1 MHFGWSTCALPSMD
15 QLSFSRLLW
24 IFLSTLIHD
33 QHTYLLRFYCVM
45 YLALFPLKCLVK
57 PHYNPIIRFYTYLP
71 FAITYPGSY
80 VQQLICNSLLGPGF
94 EFKHFALEIGLLTTA
109 VSIFKETHVSLTDK
123 ESMNKADADNVEMQ
137 SGNPKSKCSSWV
149 YTSTLSC
156 RNLMIIG
163 RTSWLHGKIFI
174 TL

>member
-1 MHFGWSTCALPSMD
+1 MANTVTPMHFGWSTCALPSMD

-94 EFKHFALEIGLLTTA
+94 EFKHFALEIGLYFLI
-109 VSIFKETHVSLTDK
+109 VFIQIYWGKVDWHWWQRYSVIIKWLR
-123 ESMNKADADNVEMQ
+123 NKHSYN
-137 SGNPKSKCSSWV
+137 S
-149 YTSTLSC
+149 
-156 RNLMIIG
+156 R
-163 RTSWLHGKIFI
+163 
-174 TL
+174 